1 MVQLGS
7 RKGNPQRPRLQ
18 EETPRWGHRDSGPGT
33 LGTIAVTAFP
43 PHPDLGQIAP
53 RGTALRGGLSDG
65 V

>member
-43 PHPDLGQIAP
+43 PHPDLRQVP
-53 RGTALRGGLSDG
+53 PQGTTLRGGLSDR